1 MITLENAVIEYNS
14 KKFVVD
20 EEDGCCYYRRRN
32 GDIFMVPLDA
42 MFGLP
47 NDDERVTTNVDDFD
61 FIEFQQED
69 ILDLKD
75 RVNMVLDAN
84 NKNR

>member
-32 GDIFMVPLDA
+32 GDIFVVPLDV

-47 NDDERVTTNVDDFD
+47 NDDERVTKNVDDFGL
-61 FIEFQQED
+61 EYQQGD